1 MGHTH
6 LIPEPYYP
14 QLLTIFSPQS
24 TLRTCA
30 VERESLKSMGEGDII
45 GQLHYVVKIIS
56 RNMFIMYLTPLT
68 HNYLGNTVIL
78 RQQISLLAKHHHF
91 FPL

>member
-14 QLLTIFSPQS
+14 QLLTMFSPQS

-30 VERESLKSMGEGDII
+30 VERESLKSLGEGDIV
-45 GQLHYVVKIIS
+45 GQLHYVVIVIS
-56 RNMFIMYLTPLT
+56 RNMLIMHLTSLT
-68 HNYLGNTVIL
+68 DN
-78 RQQISLLAKHHHF
+78 
-91 FPL
+91 